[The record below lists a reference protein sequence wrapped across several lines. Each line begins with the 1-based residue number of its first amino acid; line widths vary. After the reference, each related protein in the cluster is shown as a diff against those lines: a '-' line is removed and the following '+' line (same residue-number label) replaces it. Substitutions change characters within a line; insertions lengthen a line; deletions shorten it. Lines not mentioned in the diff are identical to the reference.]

1 MASSSPTP
9 SWPLL
14 AHLRKRGQRPAAAVF
29 VTDHDWQRRHLV
41 ASGGFVLPLP
51 EAADAYLVAGLDVI
65 LIATHTERTVEAA
78 QQIAASNPRYMGA
91 YWRGQGLQVV
101 IGEAA

>member
-1 MASSSPTP
+1 MASNSPIP

-14 AHLRKRGQRPAAAVF
+14 AHLRKRGQRPAGAVF
-29 VTDHDWQRRHLV
+29 VTDHDCQRRNLV

-51 EAADAYLVAGLDVI
+51 EKGDTYLVSGLDVVV
-65 LIATHTERTVEAA
+65 IADQCERTIEAA
-78 QQIAASNPRYMGA
+78 QQIAASNPRYLAA
-91 YWRGQGLQVV
+91 YWRGRGLQVV